1 MMKLIMAHLL
11 GVVVVTM
18 EKVNHL
24 VHGHL
29 FPLKRKIQS
38 LVGMMKKMTNVL
50 VIMMMELLFGVIQL
64 VKEKYLTGNQ
74 NQLPNNKLIVPTA
87 K

>member
-11 GVVVVTM
+11 GVVVVIM

-29 FPLKRKIQS
+29 FPLKRKNQS
-38 LVGMMKKMTNVL
+38 LVGIMKKMTNVL

-74 NQLPNNKLIVPTA
+74 KLPNNKQIVPTA